1 MSLDFVF
8 SRRTDGKSFAGFR
21 ACYCQDGYFRR
32 HMFNSCEPCAKYA
45 GLKCQ
50 NDSFSLQ
57 PEYWWKWENATNK
70 KYFISFREALM
81 KDLPVEHNSIFE
93 YPYPLPQAHKC
104 PRPESCLGGMDSNCS
119 QGYEGPLCDVCQ
131 QGYYKQ
137 LKTCS
142 KCPSKNWMIGQ
153 LCLIAAAI
161 FVITVVVVWRSKKQI
176 KKKKGPSLGDLILS
190 KMKIVIGFYQVTFG
204 VIEAFAFIKWPES
217 LTFIGKC
224 SEVLQLNVLHI
235 APIHCLFP
243 NLKIDA
249 FGRLYAI
256 LSINAAVITF
266 GFTVY
271 GIRKVLITKK
281 SFESQEEKVKKISE
295 TKQMVYK
302 GVFFVL
308 YVTFLSTC
316 SKTASVL
323 PFACRTL
330 CYTEKEEQCKRFL
343 STDFTIDC
351 SSPEFRRSVFVAY
364 FSVIYITLVPT
375 TALVIL
381 WKHRKNLKVATQ
393 DDNDESTHSLVQ
405 LPKQWFWEFV
415 ETARKVI
422 LTSGIVLLGAES
434 RAYIA
439 MALVLSGFYGMLFAH
454 MKPIEDPSENSLML
468 SSLAVTY
475 VNLVIG
481 AVSRIPEEEALDTL
495 YPNLEKVLFDVLV
508 IGANVLV
515 IGILFIQYGI
525 YIYRF
530 FQKWRTNPQW
540 SFSCCLALLLPLNDL
555 HQEIRGMT
563 GRNILQQQLQSGNV
577 SMPSVSGALK
587 ESGAV
592 SFDLTSIQEHIRE
605 TSGSPSQETDTGS
618 KKEGTTV
625 QGASSTGEE
634 QLKNPPKEKRGS
646 LTKEKKAAEMKE
658 RSADKVAFGKGE
670 ETEKNRLPQDNLQ
683 LEMRDMKQKQ
693 QTGNVNMPSA
703 SGASKKSGAVGYVL
717 VTIHEDPKEASGS
730 PSQERATA
738 GMKQGNNNQLTAN
751 TNEEPGNLAPEEE
764 LEETHL

>member
-1 MSLDFVF
+1 
-8 SRRTDGKSFAGFR
+8 
-21 ACYCQDGYFRR
+21 
-32 HMFNSCEPCAKYA
+32 MFNSCEPCAKYV
-45 GLKCQ
+45 GFKCE

-70 KYFISFREALM
+70 KYFISFREALTN
-81 KDLPVEHNSIFE
+81 DLPVELNFIFE
-93 YPYPLPQAHKC
+93 YPYPFPQAHKC

-119 QGYEGPLCDVCQ
+119 QGYEGPLCNVCQ

-142 KCPSKNWMIGQ
+142 KCPSKNWMIAQ
-153 LCLIAAAI
+153 LCLIAAAS
-161 FVITVVVVWRSKKQI
+161 FVVTVVVVWRSKKQI

-217 LTFIGKC
+217 LTFIGKY
-224 SEVLQLNVLHI
+224 SEVLQLNVLQI

-243 NLKIDA
+243 NLKVDA

-256 LSINAAVITF
+256 LSINAAVMTF

-271 GIRKVLITKK
+271 GIRKVLISKN
-281 SFESQEEKVKKISE
+281 SFERQEEKDKKISE

-308 YVTFLSTC
+308 YVIFLSTC

-323 PFACRTL
+323 PLACRTL
-330 CYTEKEEQCKRFL
+330 CYTEKEEQCESFV
-343 STDFTIDC
+343 SADFTIDC
-351 SSPEFRRSVFVAY
+351 SSPEFRRAVFVAY
-364 FSVIYITLVPT
+364 FSVMYITLLPT

-381 WKHRKNLKVATQ
+381 WKHRKNLKVATE
-393 DDNDESTHSLVQ
+393 DDNNESTHSPCSTPEAVKSLSFLFQ
-405 LPKQWFWEFV
+405 NYSIHRWYWEFV

-495 YPNLEKVLFDVLV
+495 YPNLEKVMFDILV

-515 IGILFIQYGI
+515 IGILFSKYFTLCLFSFLFF
-525 YIYRF
+525 F
-530 FQKWRTNPQW
+530 FQ
-540 SFSCCLALLLPLNDL
+540 F
-555 HQEIRGMT
+555 
-563 GRNILQQQLQSGNV
+563 
-577 SMPSVSGALK
+577 
-587 ESGAV
+587 
-592 SFDLTSIQEHIRE
+592 
-605 TSGSPSQETDTGS
+605 
-618 KKEGTTV
+618 
-625 QGASSTGEE
+625 
-634 QLKNPPKEKRGS
+634 
-646 LTKEKKAAEMKE
+646 
-658 RSADKVAFGKGE
+658 
-670 ETEKNRLPQDNLQ
+670 
-683 LEMRDMKQKQ
+683 
-693 QTGNVNMPSA
+693 
-703 SGASKKSGAVGYVL
+703 
-717 VTIHEDPKEASGS
+717 
-730 PSQERATA
+730 
-738 GMKQGNNNQLTAN
+738 
-751 TNEEPGNLAPEEE
+751 
-764 LEETHL
+764 

>member
-1 MSLDFVF
+1 MF
-8 SRRTDGKSFAGFR
+8 S
-21 ACYCQDGYFRR
+21 
-32 HMFNSCEPCAKYA
+32 SCEPCAKYD
-45 GLKCQ
+45 GFKCE

-57 PEYWWKWENATNK
+57 PEYWWKWENMTNK
-70 KYFISFREALM
+70 KYFISFREALTN
-81 KDLPVEHNSIFE
+81 DLPVEHNSIFE

-104 PRPESCLGGMDSNCS
+104 PRSESCLGGMDSNCS

-131 QGYYKQ
+131 QGYYKR

-142 KCPSKNWMIGQ
+142 KCPSKSWMIGQ
-153 LCLIAAAI
+153 LCLIAATI

-176 KKKKGPSLGDLILS
+176 KKKKGASLGDLILS

-224 SEVLQLNVLHI
+224 SEVLQLNVLQI

-256 LSINAAVITF
+256 LGINAAVITF

-271 GIRKVLITKK
+271 GITKVFITKK
-281 SFESQEEKVKKISE
+281 SFERQEKKVKKISE

-302 GVFFVL
+302 TVFFVL

-330 CYTEKEEQCKRFL
+330 CYTEKEEQCENFL
-343 STDFTIDC
+343 RADLTIDC
-351 SSPEFRRSVFVAY
+351 SSREFRRSVIVAY
-364 FSVIYITLVPT
+364 FGVIYITLLPT

-381 WKHRKNLKVATQ
+381 WRHRKNLKVATE
-393 DDNDESTHSLVQ
+393 DDNDESTHSPCSTPEAVKGLSFLFQ
-405 LPKQWFWEFV
+405 NYNIHRWYWEFV

-495 YPNLEKVLFDVLV
+495 YPNLEKVLFDILV

-515 IGILFIQYGI
+515 IGILFSKYFTLFLFS
-525 YIYRF
+525 F
-530 FQKWRTNPQW
+530 F
-540 SFSCCLALLLPLNDL
+540 FFC
-555 HQEIRGMT
+555 
-563 GRNILQQQLQSGNV
+563 
-577 SMPSVSGALK
+577 
-587 ESGAV
+587 
-592 SFDLTSIQEHIRE
+592 F
-605 TSGSPSQETDTGS
+605 
-618 KKEGTTV
+618 
-625 QGASSTGEE
+625 
-634 QLKNPPKEKRGS
+634 
-646 LTKEKKAAEMKE
+646 
-658 RSADKVAFGKGE
+658 
-670 ETEKNRLPQDNLQ
+670 
-683 LEMRDMKQKQ
+683 
-693 QTGNVNMPSA
+693 
-703 SGASKKSGAVGYVL
+703 
-717 VTIHEDPKEASGS
+717 
-730 PSQERATA
+730 
-738 GMKQGNNNQLTAN
+738 
-751 TNEEPGNLAPEEE
+751 
-764 LEETHL
+764 